1 MPFSL
6 LPISFLLILTL
17 LHPPLSAANFH
28 KTSIFRSQETS
39 SAAANPTTYFE
50 VTKPIS
56 LPKTKPC
63 SYLAL
68 KHDFAVTYGK
78 PPVLAAY
85 KPPSS
90 NCPSSHHNF
99 SKIVLEFTAT
109 SKGRQFDRIF
119 GVWLGG
125 VEILRSCTAEP
136 RKTGIIW
143 TVKKDITRYRSL
155 LLRET
160 EQTLAVYLGN
170 VVNSKYT
177 GVYHVNVTFHFY
189 PSDENSNHEDDNAA
203 EADLILPISR
213 NLLLNDGLWF
223 EIENSTH
230 VEKKEFKIPRNAY
243 RAVLEVYVSFHEK
256 DEFWFGNYPNEY
268 ISMNNL
274 SAEGYPGNGPFR
286 EVIVQLDDL
295 LVGAIWPFTVIYT
308 GGLNPFLWRPIT
320 GIGSF
325 DLPTYNIEVTPFLG
339 RILDGKN
346 HTFAFSVTNA
356 LNVWYVNA
364 NLHLWLDKES
374 ERTKGKVL
382 RHRISPLSSSI
393 VSNFSGFDGVYTIN
407 VSRSIVSSGWVRSSR
422 GLVETKSSQELEY
435 TNSMVLGNHA
445 NLQILDQAIKFKGSV
460 GSKGV
465 STRLF
470 RKFRVF
476 VYGDS
481 VNKGNGTQVYKANV
495 TLGFNEKIQKRSGF
509 KSFTSRLKNWQNGN
523 GYMLLKNGELAD
535 GLGSTR
541 QDYRY
546 SDGKSCYFRSVG
558 SSNYTILHDKES
570 NSCKIP

>member
-1 MPFSL
+1 MVSSL
-6 LPISFLLILTL
+6 LSISILLILTL
-17 LHPPLSAANFH
+17 LHPPPSAANLR
-28 KTSIFRSQETS
+28 KTTSIFRSQESSS
-39 SAAANPTTYFE
+39 SAAADPTTYFE
-50 VTKPIS
+50 VTKPIP

-68 KHDFAVTYGK
+68 KHDFAFTYGK
-78 PPVLAAY
+78 PPVLATY

-90 NCPSSHHNF
+90 NCPSSHLNF

-109 SKGRQFDRIF
+109 SKGRQYDRIF

-155 LLRET
+155 LLRNT
-160 EQTLAVYLGN
+160 EQTLAVYMGN
-170 VVNSKYT
+170 VVDSKYT
-177 GVYHVNVTFHFY
+177 GVYHVNVAFHFY
-189 PSDENSNHEDDNAA
+189 PSDEISDYDDHDAG
-203 EADLILPISR
+203 ADLILPISR
-213 NLLLNDGLWF
+213 NLPLNDGLWF

-230 VEKKEFKIPRNAY
+230 VEKKEFKIPQNAY

-256 DEFWFGNYPNEY
+256 DEFWYGNYPNEY

-274 SAEGYPGNGPFR
+274 STDGYSGNGPFR

-325 DLPTYNIEVTPFLG
+325 DLPTYNIEITPFLG

-356 LNVWYVNA
+356 LNVWYVDA
-364 NLHLWLDKES
+364 NLHLWLDKKS

-382 RHRISPLSSSI
+382 RHHSPPLSSSI
-393 VSNFSGFDGVYTIN
+393 VSNFSGFDGLFTTN

-422 GLVETKSSQELEY
+422 GLVETKTRQELEY

-445 NLQILDQAIKFKGSV
+445 NLQILDQVIKFKGSV

-470 RKFRVF
+470 RKFRV
-476 VYGDS
+476 YAYDDS
-481 VNKGNGTQVYKANV
+481 VDKGNGTQFYPTKVS
-495 TLGFNEKIQKRSGF
+495 LGFNEKIRKRSGF
-509 KSFTSRLKNWQNGN
+509 GSFTSRLKNWQNGH
-523 GYMLLKNGELAD
+523 GYMLLKNGDLVN
-535 GLGSTR
+535 GLGSTQ

-546 SDGKSCYFRSVG
+546 SGGKSCYFRNVR
-558 SSNYTILHDKES
+558 SSNYTVLHDEES
-570 NSCKIP
+570 KSCKL